1 MRRNIKVQSA
11 YFIVRNLQYVNIY
24 NAYSNIIAKKNE
36 KKKDYSKNILAN
48 NFYFFFIQ
56 RNIHYIQVL
65 DKVDHGH

>member
-1 MRRNIKVQSA
+1 M
-11 YFIVRNLQYVNIY
+11 NIY

-36 KKKDYSKNILAN
+36 KKKRLFKKYTGKQFLL
-48 NFYFFFIQ
+48 FFIQ